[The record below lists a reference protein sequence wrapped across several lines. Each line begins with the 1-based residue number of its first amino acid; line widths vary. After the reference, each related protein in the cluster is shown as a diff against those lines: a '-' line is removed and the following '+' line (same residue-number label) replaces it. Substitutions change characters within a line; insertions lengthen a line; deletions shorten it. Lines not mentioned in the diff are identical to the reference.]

1 MIQIILI
8 IILILSLFFT
18 NIKKP
23 LAYPDISGQYQILQK
38 NPYDNNMITINLIL
52 NKDNENEYYSN
63 ELNVKTILNNIYM
76 ESNNLKIQVIIT
88 DDLLKGGRKII
99 FKERKDNKIINYI
112 GYISNKNIFILN
124 KNKEIFKLIKV

>member
-8 IILILSLFFT
+8 IILIISLFFT
-18 NIKKP
+18 NKKTP
-23 LAYPDISGQYQILQK
+23 LVYPNISGQYQILQK

-52 NKDNENEYYSN
+52 NKENENEYYSN

-76 ESNNLKIQVIIT
+76 ESNNLKIKVIIT

-99 FKERKDNKIINYI
+99 FKERKNNKIINYI
-112 GYISNKNIFILN
+112 GYINNKNIFILN
-124 KNKEIFKLIKV
+124 NNKDIFKLIKI